1 MANKDFSLKEYSLFE
16 VTPEIEHF
24 AKVCEEK
31 NAINKELYTKYE
43 VKRGLRDLNGKGVLA
58 GLTNISDV
66 CATKVVDGKEV
77 PCAGNLYYR
86 GYNIK
91 DLVKGFL
98 QEDHYGFEE
107 ISYLLL
113 FGELPNEEELA
124 TFHKTLVERR
134 TLPPTFVRDV
144 IMKAPSRDMMNS
156 LSRSILSLY
165 SYDAKADDTSIPN
178 VLRQCLN
185 LISQFPMLMV
195 YGYHAY
201 NYRLGDDLFIYAP
214 SPELSTAENILMML
228 REDRQ
233 YTKLEARILDMAL
246 VLHMD
251 HGGGNNSTFPTH
263 VVTSS
268 GTDTYSTIAAAMASL
283 KGPKHGGANIKVTQM
298 FEDMKEKVHDWEDRD
313 EVRNYLVQL
322 LEKQAFDKK
331 GLIYGMGHAIYS
343 VSDPRADIFKEFVQK
358 LAKEKGYEKEYA
370 LYEMV
375 EHMAPEVIAE
385 KRKIY
390 KGVNANVDF
399 YSGLVYSMLG
409 IPSALY
415 TPIFA
420 AARIVGWSAHRLEEL
435 INVDKIIRPAYK
447 PLAPY
452 RDYVRMEER

>member
-251 HGGGNNSTFPTH
+251 HGGGNNSTFTTH

-283 KGPKHGGANIKVTQM
+283 KGPKHGGANI
-298 FEDMKEKVHDWEDRD
+298 KEKVHDWEDRD